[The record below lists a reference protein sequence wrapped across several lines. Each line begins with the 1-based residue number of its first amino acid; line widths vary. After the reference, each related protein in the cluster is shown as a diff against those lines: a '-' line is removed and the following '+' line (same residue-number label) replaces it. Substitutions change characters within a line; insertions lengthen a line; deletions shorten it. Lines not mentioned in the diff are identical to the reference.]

1 MNMETIKI
9 AHLYYDLMNLY
20 GEHGNVRALTHHLE
34 EHKIRVI
41 VHNLSVED
49 KINFDEYDLFYIG
62 SGSKESFL
70 IVLEDIIKH
79 KDQIKKAFDD
89 GKFFFVTGNA
99 LDLFGKSYTTNE
111 DITVDTLDLLSY
123 EAIET
128 NFRIVGEQVYTYP
141 KLKEEIIGFVNRDS
155 LLKNV
160 QEKKLF
166 QVKEGTGYAPN
177 EQTEGIYK
185 KNFYGT
191 YLLGPIFIRNPYF
204 TEKIMEKILKSKNI
218 SYTAFQDEIEIKA
231 FEEYRQNMLHEKNG
245 N

>member
-79 KDQIKKAFDD
+79 KAQIKKAFDD

-99 LDLFGKSYTTNE
+99 LDLFGKSYTTSD
-111 DITVDTLDLLSY
+111 DITVETLDLLSY

-166 QVKEGTGYAPN
+166 QVKEGTGYALN

-218 SYTAFQDEIEIKA
+218 PYTAFQDEIEIKA

>member
-1 MNMETIKI
+1 METIKI

-41 VHNLSVED
+41 VHNLSIED
-49 KINFDEYDLFYIG
+49 KINFDDYDLFYIG

-70 IVLEDIIKH
+70 IVLEDIIKR
-79 KDQIKKAFDD
+79 KNEIKKAFDE
-89 GKFFFVTGNA
+89 GKFFFITGNA

-111 DITVDTLDLLSY
+111 DMTFDTLNLLSY

-141 KLKEEIIGFVNRDS
+141 KLKEEIIGFTNRDS

-160 QEKKLF
+160 QEKPLF

-177 EQTEGIYK
+177 EQTEGVYK

-218 SYTAFQDEIEIKA
+218 SYTPFEDETEIKA
-231 FEEYRQNMLHEKNG
+231 FEEYRKNMLNEKNG